1 LSLRIIIFAFSA
13 CIACAQTATPGT
25 EAGSDAGEDAS
36 ADSGRDVGADRA
48 VPPIPLE
55 SPSATLAVGVD
66 YACRIRSARQ
76 VQCWGGT
83 LGFVPGGD
91 PASRSGRAEISFDED
106 VLAVTAGTGTSCA
119 LLANGTIRCWGS
131 NYGGLL
137 GNGSS
142 DVMAYVVSP
151 TEVVDITD
159 AVEIAGR
166 TTLMCA
172 RLAHGSVSCWGD
184 SAGTTGNGNGAPW
197 PVVRPVPI
205 EGTGDAAQICVGKN
219 HGCFVG
225 RNNRVSC
232 WGDDRQGQTGQSD
245 LLWTTAAREVPGLSG
260 IVAVACG
267 LDQSCALDAQHQV
280 WCWGAN
286 TALELGFEGSAYRT
300 QPATISGLPAVLRL
314 PSMGPTPCAVT
325 DAGAVWCWGRNQ
337 YGQLGP
343 SAELGTYRA
352 APAAVTGISDVVDIS
367 SGLKF
372 TCARRRDE
380 SVLCWGSGEF
390 HSPEQSNR
398 PIPAPTVVFPGS

>member
-1 LSLRIIIFAFSA
+1 MSLRILVFAFSA
-13 CIACAQTATPGT
+13 CVACAQTATVVT
-25 EAGSDAGEDAS
+25 EAAGDAGEEASVDA
-36 ADSGRDVGADRA
+36 GRDVGADGA
-48 VPPIPLE
+48 APPIPFE
-55 SPSATLAVGVD
+55 STTATLAVGVD
-66 YACRIRSARQ
+66 YACRMRSARQ

-83 LGFVPGGD
+83 FGFVPGGD
-91 PASRSGRAEISFDED
+91 PATRSGRAEIVFDRD

-137 GNGSS
+137 GNGST
-142 DVMAYVVSP
+142 DTMAYAVSP

-166 TTLMCA
+166 ATLMCA
-172 RLAHGSVSCWGD
+172 RLGHGSVSCWGD
-184 SAGTTGNGNGAPW
+184 SAGTPGNGDGTPW
-197 PVVRPVPI
+197 PVVRPVTI
-205 EGTGDAAQICVGKN
+205 EGTRDAAQICVGTN

-225 RNNRVSC
+225 RNHRVSC
-232 WGDDRQGQTGQSD
+232 WGDNRQGQSGQSD

-267 LDQSCALDAQHQV
+267 LDQSCALDARHQV

-286 TALELGFEGSAYRT
+286 SALELGVEGSPHRA
-300 QPATISGLPAVLRL
+300 QPAVIPGLPAVSRL

-343 SAELGTYRA
+343 TAALGAYRA
-352 APAAVTGISDVVDIS
+352 APAAVAGITDAVEVS

-390 HSPEQSNR
+390 HSPEESNQ
-398 PIPAPTVVFPGS
+398 PIPTPTVVFPGS